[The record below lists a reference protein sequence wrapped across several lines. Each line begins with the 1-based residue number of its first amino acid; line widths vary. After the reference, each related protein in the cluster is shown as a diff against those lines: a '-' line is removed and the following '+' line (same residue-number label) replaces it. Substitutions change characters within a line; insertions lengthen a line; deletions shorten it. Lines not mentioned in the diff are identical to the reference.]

1 MATTRSVTAVAVPPG
16 SAPSLRVGRLA
27 RHDPVPLVTGGAVAL
42 VGSLV
47 LALAGGSYVGS
58 TIAVGLGYGVVT
70 VGMVVQL
77 GYSKQLAFS
86 QSVFMGVGA
95 YGSGILET
103 RYGLSSAEAIL
114 ASLGIGLV
122 ASLVIGGIVTRAP
135 GLALALATLL
145 LPLFIYELATFS
157 TYLGSFTGIEGI
169 LPLWNASSYSTML
182 VQSGIVISVV
192 LGAATAAALRVMRSA
207 VGLHLMAMSE
217 DEQLAAGHGASLRQR
232 RLEVFVFG
240 SVLATLGGALVASSQ
255 GLVTPD
261 ILAESA
267 EITLLIM
274 VFVAG
279 RKSVLAAIGGAVLI
293 EYLTTSS
300 AFISTNLTT
309 FEAVALVLVLLL
321 EPDGFAGLVLRA
333 ARATRSR
340 FVRRSLPG
348 AEGVPDAA
356 GTPDAA
362 VAP

>member
-1 MATTRSVTAVAVPPG
+1 MVAPGGSTPSPTA
-16 SAPSLRVGRLA
+16 RRLP
-27 RHDPVPLVTGGAVAL
+27 RHDPVPLLTGGMVAL

-47 LALAGGSYVGS
+47 LGLAGGSYLGS

-103 RYGLSSAEAIL
+103 RYGFSSAEAIL

-169 LPLWNASSYSTML
+169 PPLWNAPSYSTML

-217 DEQLAAGHGASLRQR
+217 DERLAAGLGASLRQR

-240 SVLATLGGALVASSQ
+240 SVLATLGGALVASSE

-293 EYLTTSS
+293 EFLTTSS
-300 AFISTNLTT
+300 AFVSTNLTT
-309 FEAVALVLVLLL
+309 FEAIALVLVLLL
-321 EPDGFAGLVLRA
+321 EPDGFAGIVLRA
-333 ARATRSR
+333 ARAIRARVTPVALSE
-340 FVRRSLPG
+340 G
-348 AEGVPDAA
+348 AGVPAA
-356 GTPDAA
+356 AETPDAA